1 MAYLN
6 LNTHSVTK
14 AISLP
19 HQHVTLKKFGEL
31 YKHYPN
37 CNVKFSKEPSFYFGA
52 MYVSYAIGITFFIV
66 TY

>member
-19 HQHVTLKKFGEL
+19 HQHVTLKKFA
-31 YKHYPN
+31 N
-37 CNVKFSKEPSFYFGA
+37 CIS
-52 MYVSYAIGITFFIV
+52 ITQIV
-66 TY
+66 M